1 MSKTL
6 ILDGLRVAREIH
18 QQTQK
23 RAQKLREQGIVPC
36 LATVL
41 VGDDPASHTYVRMK
55 GKACEKYGLSSI
67 RIQLPTETTTEELVA
82 KIEELNQDE
91 RVHGILLQHPVPS
104 QIDERKA
111 FETIALH
118 KDVDGVTSHG
128 YGEVSMGFGE
138 FPSCTPAGIMAILDY
153 YQIPIEGK
161 HAVVIGRS
169 PILGK
174 PASQLLLNR
183 NATVTVC
190 HSRTVDL
197 ANHVSQADIIIAAVG
212 KPRFVQGDWVK
223 PGTVI
228 IDAGYNKGNI
238 GDVDYEACFS
248 KASAITPVP
257 GGPGP
262 VTIAI
267 LLKHTVDAAE
277 RMLNRLVYK

>member
-1 MSKTL
+1 MSTL
-6 ILDGLRVAREIH
+6 VLDGLRVAKEIH
-18 QQTQK
+18 QQTK
-23 RAQKLREQGIVPC
+23 ERALRLREQGIVPC

-41 VGDDPASHTYVRMK
+41 VGNDPASHTYVRMK
-55 GKACEKYGLSSI
+55 GKACERYGLDSI
-67 RIQLPTETTTEELVA
+67 RIHMPEETTTEQLVE
-82 KIEELNQDE
+82 KIKELNSDPKI
-91 RVHGILLQHPVPS
+91 HGILLQHPVPS
-104 QIDERKA
+104 HIDERQA
-111 FETIALH
+111 FEAIGLD

-138 FPSCTPAGIMAILDY
+138 FPSCTPAGIIAILDY

-174 PASQLLLNR
+174 PVSQLLLNR

-197 ANHVSQADIIIAAVG
+197 PHHVSQADIIVAAVG
-212 KPRFVQGDWVK
+212 KPRFVKGDWVK
-223 PGTVI
+223 EGAVI
-228 IDAGYNKGNI
+228 IDAGYNEGNV
-238 GDVDYEACFS
+238 GDVDYESCFP
-248 KASAITPVP
+248 KAAAITPVP

-262 VTIAI
+262 VTIAY

-277 RMLNRLVYK
+277 KQARQIRE